1 VSSINVD
8 SDDKAWFDEFK
19 QSDENQ
25 AEAFARL
32 VENAKAYN
40 GELIDSE
47 EVAEETAEKMGPKL
61 ELVLYRLLDELKE
74 GD

>member
-1 VSSINVD
+1 
-8 SDDKAWFDEFK
+8 
-19 QSDENQ
+19 
-25 AEAFARL
+25 
-32 VENAKAYN
+32 
-40 GELIDSE
+40 LIDSE

>member
-19 QSDENQ
+19 EDGENQ

-32 VENAKAYN
+32 VDNAKAYN
-40 GELIDSE
+40 GELIDPE
-47 EVAEETAEKMGPKL
+47 ELAEETAEKMGPKL
-61 ELVLYRLLDELKE
+61 ELALYRVVDELNDE
-74 GD
+74 